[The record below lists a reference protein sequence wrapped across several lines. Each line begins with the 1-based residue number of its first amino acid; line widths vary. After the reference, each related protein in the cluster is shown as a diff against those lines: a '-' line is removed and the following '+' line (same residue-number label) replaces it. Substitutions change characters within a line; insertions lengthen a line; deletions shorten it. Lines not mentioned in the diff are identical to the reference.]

1 MSRTGVVPQ
10 TMDDYIAGFPASV
23 QTRLRKIRATI
34 RRAAPRATEM
44 ISYGIPASTLNG
56 PLIYFAGFKSHIGI
70 YPMTMT
76 IRKQFKKELSPYLS
90 GKGTA
95 KFPLDQ
101 PMPYTLIAQIVKFR
115 VNQNLAE
122 TNRKLAIARKKGGRH
137 GQEYDCEKYDL
148 SVV

>member
-56 PLIYFAGFKSHIGI
+56 PLIYFAGFKAHIGL
-70 YPMTMT
+70 YPMTAT
-76 IRKQFKKELSPYLS
+76 LRRQFKKELSGYLS
-90 GKGTA
+90 GKATA
-95 KFPLDQ
+95 KFPLDK
-101 PMPYTLIAQIVKFR
+101 PIPYTLIEQIVKFR
-115 VNQNLAE
+115 VKENFVEADR
-122 TNRKLAIARKKGGRH
+122 TKH
-137 GQEYDCEKYDL
+137 
-148 SVV
+148 